1 MHIRYFQ
8 NIFHFA
14 PCCFSW
20 FSFDLI
26 MNYLQF
32 LLFENSKAREILR
45 NTQTKH
51 RKVEWVIGTAA
62 LVFVSQ
68 ITDSAHGACC
78 VLRVALSRKD
88 HQLNHKMWW
97 QCRRW
102 RRCLQL
108 LRAAQHSHMQSWL
121 SVNTHTHAYTH
132 THIHTQSQA
141 IRVFEQRQ
149 LLNAFFESFLRELG
163 ERSRR
168 EVGGGRLQCE
178 CWHHTDCC
186 YCCGSCCCW

>member
-8 NIFHFA
+8 NMFHFA
-14 PCCFSW
+14 PCGFSW
-20 FSFDLI
+20 YSFDLI
-26 MNYLQF
+26 MNYFQF
-32 LLFENSKAREILR
+32 SLFGNSKAQENIK
-45 NTQTKH
+45 NTTQTKH
-51 RKVEWVIGTAA
+51 TNVEWVIGTAA
-62 LVFVSQ
+62 LVFASQ
-68 ITDSAHGACC
+68 ITDSAHSACC

-121 SVNTHTHAYTH
+121 SVNTHTHT
-132 THIHTQSQA
+132 HTQSQA

-149 LLNAFFESFLRELG
+149 LLNAFSKA
-163 ERSRR
+163 SCVNWAI
-168 EVGGGRLQCE
+168 EVGGK
-178 CWHHTDCC
+178 
-186 YCCGSCCCW
+186 

>member
-1 MHIRYFQ
+1 M
-8 NIFHFA
+8 FHFA
-14 PCCFSW
+14 PCGYSW
-20 FSFDLI
+20 YSFDLI
-26 MNYLQF
+26 MNYFQF
-32 LLFENSKAREILR
+32 SLFGNSKARENIR
-45 NTQTKH
+45 NTTQTKH
-51 RKVEWVIGTAA
+51 TNVEWVIGTAA
-62 LVFVSQ
+62 LVFASQ
-68 ITDSAHGACC
+68 ITDSAHSACC

-121 SVNTHTHAYTH
+121 SVNTHTHTH
-132 THIHTQSQA
+132 THSHTYTKPSDTSFRA
-141 IRVFEQRQ
+141 ETAVER
-149 LLNAFFESFLRELG
+149 FFESFLRELG
-163 ERSRR
+163 ERSGR